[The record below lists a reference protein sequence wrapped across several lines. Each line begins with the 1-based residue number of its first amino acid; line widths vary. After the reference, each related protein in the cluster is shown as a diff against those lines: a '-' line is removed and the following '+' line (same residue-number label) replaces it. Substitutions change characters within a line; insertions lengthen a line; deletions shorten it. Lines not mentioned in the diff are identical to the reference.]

1 MMKAFG
7 YMLFLLGLMGLAGSA
22 GDCDGHCMERA
33 NDLYTMMI
41 LIVISLVSIILGGC
55 MIYLDHKYNSR

>member
-1 MMKAFG
+1 MIKAFG

-22 GDCDGHCMERA
+22 GDCDGHCMEYA
-33 NDLYTMMI
+33 NDLYTFVF
-41 LIVISLVSIILGGC
+41 LLSISLLAMALGAY